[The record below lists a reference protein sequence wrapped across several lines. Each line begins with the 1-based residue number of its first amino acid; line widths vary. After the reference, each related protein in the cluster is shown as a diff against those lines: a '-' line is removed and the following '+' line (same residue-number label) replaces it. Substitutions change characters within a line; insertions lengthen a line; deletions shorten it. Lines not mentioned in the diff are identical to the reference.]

1 MATGAD
7 VRPEDA
13 DLPSGWE
20 TWGPADIRR
29 HCGAV
34 ADRIDEIVGAHDGKS
49 LLTQATEGEAK
60 GEAAYKGLLNKETVE
75 HHANGAPIPIA
86 KAMAETAANQRLLE
100 WKLAMGRRR
109 AVRDELAS
117 LQAVLS
123 ALQTLFRDVM
133 RQAGG
138 R

>member
-1 MATGAD
+1 MTATD

-29 HCGAV
+29 HCGTIAG
-34 ADRIDEIVGAHDGKS
+34 RIDEIVGAHDGKS
-49 LLTQATEGEAK
+49 LLAQATEGEAK
-60 GEAAYKGLLNKETVE
+60 GEAAYKNLLHQETVAA
-75 HHANGAPIPIA
+75 HASGSPIPIA
-86 KAMAETAANQRLLE
+86 KAKAEVAANQRLLE
-100 WKLAMGRRR
+100 WKLAEGRRR